1 MKQPLVKIKSSTG
14 KHPGGRPTKYKPEYC
29 QRLIEYMQQNGKEV
43 KKPFMHEGVI
53 TDHVLGYLP
62 RFFEGF
68 ATEIDVTV
76 STLTLWKDVHPEFSA
91 AYEKAKQIQ
100 LDKLASGT
108 IAGVYN
114 AAGAIFA
121 LKNMHRWTDRQ
132 ELSGSKENPVT
143 VQFVISKE
151 EHGL

>member
-1 MKQPLVKIKSSTG
+1 MKQD
-14 KHPGGRPTKYKPEYC
+14 
-29 QRLIEYMQQNGKEV
+29 GKEV
-43 KKPFMHEGVI
+43 KKPFMHDGVI
-53 TDHVLGYLP
+53 TDHVLGHLP

-76 STLTLWKDVHPEFSA
+76 STLTLWKDIHPEFSA

-132 ELSGSKENPVT
+132 EIAGDAANPLRI
-143 VQFVISKE
+143 VIE
-151 EHGL
+151 GDERAL